1 MEKHPDMDR
10 APIFTYKVSRVCKTA
25 LERQIWESIEIQ
37 TSNTQVV
44 LNQKGEWGSNL
55 PPIQATTVQGEIWH
69 SDKGK
74 KRSGGRPPEPP
85 DLDDLNNNN
94 MSQNQHGFHGQFR
107 QRKRRKLAARAQ
119 QGDQENQQTQSQSNH
134 YEQSMANMSR
144 RADPGSR
151 SV

>member
-1 MEKHPDMDR
+1 MEM
-10 APIFTYKVSRVCKTA
+10 APKYTYKVSRVCKTA

-55 PPIQATTVQGEIWH
+55 PPVQVTTVQGEIWH
-69 SDKGK
+69 TDKGK

-85 DLDDLNNNN
+85 DLEDLNDH

-107 QRKRRKLAARAQ
+107 QRKRRKLAARTQ
-119 QGDQENQQTQSQSNH
+119 QGTQETQHTQSESNH
-134 YEQSMANMSR
+134 NEYSMANMSK